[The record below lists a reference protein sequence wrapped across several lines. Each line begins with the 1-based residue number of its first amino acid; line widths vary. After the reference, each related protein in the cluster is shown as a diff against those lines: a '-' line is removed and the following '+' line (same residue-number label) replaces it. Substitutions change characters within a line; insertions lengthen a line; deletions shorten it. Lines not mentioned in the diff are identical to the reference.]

1 MRRRTSR
8 GPAVASP
15 SVAAVEAWA
24 ALDRPWQV
32 ALEEAWVSWR
42 TGSRGIGAAVVDD
55 RGEIVSRGRNRLADA
70 VTEPG
75 VLAGSN
81 LAHAEMNALAALPR
95 WSYEG
100 HELYTTREP
109 CLMCAS
115 TCVLLRI
122 PVVHFAALDPVFE
135 DAHDHLGRL
144 AFCADRLPDRRG
156 PLEGPVAAFAAVLPM
171 AFNVEFGNWAVEV
184 DRRHTPGV
192 VALAE
197 ELVADGRLSS
207 VAAAGGGAVDAL
219 AALWE
224 ELAAVA

>member
-1 MRRRTSR
+1 V
-8 GPAVASP
+8 G
-15 SVAAVEAWA
+15 AVEAWA
-24 ALDRPWQV
+24 ALDLAWQV
-32 ALEEAWVSWR
+32 ALDEAWISWR

-55 RGEIVSRGRNRLADA
+55 RGEVVSRGRNRLADE

-135 DAHDHLGRL
+135 DAHDHLGRFP
-144 AFCADRLPDRRG
+144 FCADRLPRRHG
-156 PLEGPVAAFAAVLPM
+156 PLDGPVGAFAAVLPM
-171 AFNVEFGNWAVEV
+171 LFNVTTVNWVVAVNREHSP
-184 DRRHTPGV
+184 RV

-197 ELVADGRLSS
+197 AVVADARLCAVADG
-207 VAAAGGGAVDAL
+207 GGGAAHAL
-219 AALWE
+219 AVLWDD
-224 ELAAVA
+224 LVAVSSASPPHARR

>member
-1 MRRRTSR
+1 M
-8 GPAVASP
+8 G
-15 SVAAVEAWA
+15 AVEAWA
-24 ALDRPWQV
+24 ALDPPWQV
-32 ALEEAWVSWR
+32 ALDEAWTSWR
-42 TGSRGIGAAVVDD
+42 TGSRGIGAAVVDG
-55 RGEIVSRGRNRLADA
+55 RGQIVSRGRNRLAEET
-70 VTEPG
+70 TEPG

-144 AFCADRLPDRRG
+144 AFCADRLPQRHG
-156 PLEGPVAAFAAVLPM
+156 PLDGPVGAFAAVLPM
-171 AFNVEFGNWAVEV
+171 LFNVTTVNWVVAVNREHSP
-184 DRRHTPGV
+184 RV

-197 ELVADGRLSS
+197 AVVADGRL
-207 VAAAGGGAVDAL
+207 AAVEDGGGGAADAL
-219 AALWE
+219 AALWGD
-224 ELAAVA
+224 LVAVSSASPPPARR